1 MDTDYENWAI
11 LVQCQEMPTG
21 GGLSGALTTEPQFLS
36 TRILSRSR
44 TLSTDDFMRAQ
55 AAIEAADASADFRY
69 PVDQSV
75 CEELDG
81 GVPWRSSRHVY

>member
-11 LVQCQEMPTG
+11 LVQCQELPTG
-21 GGLSGALTTEPQFLS
+21 AGLTGALTTEPQFLS
-36 TRILSRSR
+36 TRVLSRRR

-55 AAIEAADASADFRY
+55 AAIEAAEASADFRY
-69 PVDQSV
+69 PVDQAV

-81 GVPWRSSRHVY
+81 VV